1 MAFGKTHEVTFRENV
16 IALGG
21 IYSTSSKN
29 KRWLGLITFNQHVFI
44 GKVLK
49 AIVLKKARMRTFL
62 YYCKCYLLH

>member
-49 AIVLKKARMRTFL
+49 AIVLESL
-62 YYCKCYLLH
+62 Q